1 MKFNFGKEY
10 DIKPVEEL
18 NLPDF
23 YYAYFKHRY
32 KDDYFTIYEG
42 DFVFLKAKERFSPIT
57 RDFPYDYT
65 DMFFRGHRVY
75 DGYPGVNG
83 ITRHCELLND
93 EQISFVEKTFRRRDK
108 LASIKDT
115 TRLSLAWLFNIAGI
129 IIFLSGLTLEQFGF
143 ACLVFLF
150 VAIGTIILFKESQ
163 SSN

>member
-1 MKFNFGKEY
+1 MKFKFGKEY

-23 YYAYFKHRY
+23 YYVYFKNTY

-42 DFVFLKAKERFSPIT
+42 DFVFLKAKERFSLIT
-57 RDFPYDYT
+57 RDFPHDYT

-75 DGYPGVNG
+75 DGCPSVGT
-83 ITRHCELLND
+83 TRYFELLND
-93 EQISFVEKTFRRRDK
+93 EQVAFVDKTFKRKNK
-108 LASIKDT
+108 LARIKDT

-129 IIFLSGLTLEQFGF
+129 IIFISGIALQQCGF

-150 VAIGTIILFKESQ
+150 VAIGTVIAFKESQ